1 MFISVRRSV
10 VALLCAIAL
19 LSVDGVGTH
28 ALAATQ
34 PKRYSVSLPVP
45 LRRQFDANFGYC
57 GETSLIT
64 AGMMFGQYLSQYDLR
79 ALASPGQPQSA
90 QTSQLLVGINDQ
102 AAATRVHLRSKK
114 YGGPTSNPRAF
125 LTWIKE
131 EVTSK
136 HPVVIGVFTNSYR
149 FDDVAD
155 PNAGEIEYDHI
166 VTVTGVS
173 SSHPLTQPATYF
185 PDDTLTFTD
194 HGIWTGTASSASQ
207 FVFTYSF
214 ATFPKTRQQANA
226 KTSSVYA
233 LPSGVENYG
242 LSILGVA
249 DDSHET
255 LPVAVTTSVNSE
267 GQTMRDG
274 ANVRPP
280 ATRLSVTATLSGLS
294 PHVVY
299 KLYRYNSAASVPNSR
314 FNANRAHAVSTR
326 RIVATTSTYVITETI
341 RSSDEV
347 FYRAVRASAP

>member
-10 VALLCAIAL
+10 VALLCATAL

-90 QTSQLLVGINDQ
+90 QSSQLLVGVNDQ

-173 SSHPLTQPATYF
+173 SSHPLTQPATYYA
-185 PDDTLTFTD
+185 DDTITFTD

-207 FVFTYSF
+207 YVFTYPF
-214 ATFPKTRQQANA
+214 ATFAKTRQQANA
-226 KTSSVYA
+226 KTGSVYS
-233 LPSGVENYG
+233 LPSGVANFG
-242 LSILGVA
+242 LAITGVA
-249 DDSHET
+249 DDRREA
-255 LPVAVTTSVNSE
+255 LPLLVSTSVNSE
-267 GQTMRDG
+267 GQMRDG
-274 ANVRPP
+274 SNVRPP
-280 ATRLSVTATLSGLS
+280 ASKLTVTATISGLKANTK
-294 PHVVY
+294 Y
-299 KLYRYNSAASVPNSR
+299 KLYRYNSAALVPNAA
-314 FNANRAHAVSTR
+314 FNANAARAASVRTFL
-326 RIVATTSTYVITETI
+326 ATGSTYVVTEAI
-341 RSSDEV
+341 RSSDQV
-347 FYRAVRASAP
+347 FYRAVPTSSP